1 MQRPEKIYGHPL
13 KKFLKFDFPTNRRQA
28 IHNFSRLT
36 IILSTKPVDMKPGII
51 PILLALTTALTS
63 WAQQYKL
70 HDATLPEELIY
81 TMSRDTI
88 FNAGLLFHP
97 KKELA
102 KSMAIIWVHGWGVNF
117 YSPTYISIGR
127 LFAESGYTFISVNTR
142 MHDLANVEGYKNGKR
157 VRGGG
162 YWGIA
167 SDQTK
172 DISAW
177 IDFAE
182 SKGFKKIILVGH
194 SAGAAAVREFQS
206 EQQDNRVSGLV
217 LASGSVDPAPPID
230 SSQYVQAVPLVAAK
244 NGEELIKDPKRS
256 FPSYISAATLIDI
269 ADSPPAYKDF
279 FGVQTLDAGINKI
292 RCPILAFYG
301 THDDI
306 GNEKTL
312 ELLKTSIAKQPKRPL
327 SVTTAMIK
335 GADHMYMGQEL
346 QIVEVIAK
354 WIEEISKDGK

>member
-1 MQRPEKIYGHPL
+1 LTFQ
-13 KKFLKFDFPTNRRQA
+13 PTGAGRLA
-28 IHNFSRLT
+28 IQLRRLT
-36 IILSTKPVDMKPGII
+36 IFVTKLTDMKPRII
-51 PILLALTTALTS
+51 PILFVLITGLNCY
-63 WAQQYKL
+63 AQQYKL

-81 TMSRDTI
+81 MMSRDTI

-102 KSMAIIWVHGWGVNF
+102 KPVVIIWVHGWGVNF

-127 LFAESGYTFISVNTR
+127 IFAESGYTFISVNTR
-142 MHDLANVEGYKNGKR
+142 MHDLANVEGYKSGKR

-172 DISAW
+172 DIAAW

-206 EQQDNRVSGLV
+206 AQQDNRVSGLV

-230 SSQYVQAVPLVAAK
+230 SSQYVQAVPLIFANK
-244 NGEELIKDPKRS
+244 GEELIKDPKRS
-256 FPSYISAATLIDI
+256 FPSYISAATLMDI
-269 ADSPPAYKDF
+269 ANSPPAYKDF
-279 FGVQTLDAGINKI
+279 FGIQTPGAGITKI
-292 RCPILAFYG
+292 QCPILAFYG
-301 THDDI
+301 TNDDI
-306 GNEKTL
+306 GNDKTL
-312 ELLKTSIAKQPKRPL
+312 ELLKTSIAKQPKGPV

-335 GADHMYMGQEL
+335 GADHMYMGQEV
-346 QIVEVIAK
+346 QIVDLITK
-354 WIEEISKDGK
+354 WIEQISKEGKK

>member
-1 MQRPEKIYGHPL
+1 
-13 KKFLKFDFPTNRRQA
+13 
-28 IHNFSRLT
+28 
-36 IILSTKPVDMKPGII
+36 MKPRII
-51 PILLALTTALTS
+51 PAIWALMMARALC
-63 WAQQYKL
+63 AQQYKL
-70 HDATLPEELIY
+70 HDANLPEELIY
-81 TMSRDTI
+81 TMSTDTV

-102 KSMAIIWVHGWGVNF
+102 KQVAIVWVHGWGVNF

-127 LFAESGYTFISVNTR
+127 IFAEDGYTFVSVNTR
-142 MHDLANVEGYKNGKR
+142 MHDLGNVEGYKNGKR

-167 SDQTK
+167 SDQTR

-206 EQQDNRVSGLV
+206 ERQDSRVSGLV

-230 SSQYVQAVPLVAAK
+230 SSQYMQAVPLISAHK
-244 NGEELIKDPKRS
+244 GDELIKDPKRS
-256 FPSYISAATLIDI
+256 FPSYISAATFMDI
-269 ADSPPAYKDF
+269 ANSPPAYKDF
-279 FGVQTLDAGINKI
+279 FGVQTANAGISKI
-292 RCPILAFYG
+292 HCPVLAFYG
-301 THDDI
+301 TNDDV

-312 ELLKTSIAKQPKRPL
+312 ELLKTSTAKQPKGPA

-335 GADHMYMGQEL
+335 GADHMYMGQEA
-346 QIVEVIAK
+346 QIVEVITR
-354 WIEEISKDGK
+354 WIEEITKQGKK